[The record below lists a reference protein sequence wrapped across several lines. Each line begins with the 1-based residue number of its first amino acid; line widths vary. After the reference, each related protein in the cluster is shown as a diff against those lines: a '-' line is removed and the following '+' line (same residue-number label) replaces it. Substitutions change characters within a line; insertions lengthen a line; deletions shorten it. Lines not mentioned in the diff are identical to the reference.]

1 VTVTP
6 LVPVPASDDVPD
18 APIAAGPS
26 ARAQDF
32 GGALLRALDGAGA
45 ALARADAAEKSF
57 ARGGGGLQE
66 MVVERAQADIA
77 LAIAGAA
84 ASRTAQALSTILGM
98 QV

>member
-6 LVPVPASDDVPD
+6 LVPVTGLGEVPD
-18 APIAAGPS
+18 APVASSLP
-26 ARAQDF
+26 RREEDF
-32 GGALLRALDGAGA
+32 GNVLLRALDAAGL
-45 ALARADAAEKSF
+45 ALTRADGAEQAF
-57 ARGGGGLQE
+57 IRGGGGLQE
-66 MVVERAQADIA
+66 MVVERAQADVA